1 VSGIV
6 AEFLAGVVAE
16 RISWRW
22 KGRLAAGKVTV
33 LEGDPG
39 LGKTTL
45 GLDIAARFSRG
56 RALPGGSATDPL
68 VVGLICDEDGLR
80 DTTVPRLT
88 LADADMTNVCH
99 LTGRT
104 PAGHRRSLLLPDD
117 TDEIISAV
125 RQLGIGHL
133 YIDPLAAHAG
143 PTVRLN
149 IDQDVRAKVMGPLA
163 VVGEETGVSCVLTR
177 HLNKQP
183 GDNPLYRGGGSIGI
197 IGAAR
202 FGLLAGRHP
211 EDPGLIVLAPT
222 KHNIGPPPPSLA
234 YRLAGDPSGDHAY
247 VDWSSDPCAVTAA
260 QLLAAP
266 PSESGKAATAAERWL
281 VAQLAT
287 GAKPVDDLKGAAE
300 NAGHAWR
307 TVERAKQALGV
318 EWQRVG
324 FGKEGAVWWHLPG
337 QAVPKVDENGHT
349 PPTPESLASMA
360 SMAVY
365 GADEPGDD
373 PWTG

>member
-1 VSGIV
+1 MS
-6 AEFLAGVVAE
+6 AAAVVAQFLEGIEPE

-45 GLDIAARFSRG
+45 GLDLAARLSRG
-56 RALPGGSATDPL
+56 KALPGGEAGKPL
-68 VVGLICDEDGLR
+68 VVGIVSDEDGLR
-80 DTTVPRLT
+80 DTILPRLR
-88 LADADMTNVCH
+88 LADADMSKVCQ

-104 PAGHRRSLLLPDD
+104 PLGHKRSLLLPDD
-117 TDEIISAV
+117 ADEIISAV

-143 PTVRLN
+143 PSVRLN
-149 IDQDVRAKVMGPLA
+149 TDQDVRAKVMGPLA
-163 VVGEETGVSCVLTR
+163 VIGEETGVSCILTR

-211 EDPGLIVLAPT
+211 EDPAVIVLAPT

-234 YRLAGDPSGDHAY
+234 YRLIGDPSGDHAS
-247 VDWSSDPCAVTAA
+247 VVWEEGTCSLTARD
-260 QLLAAP
+260 LLAAP
-266 PSESGKAATAAERWL
+266 PPEAAKEATAAGRWL
-281 VAQLAT
+281 IVQLAT
-287 GAKPVDDLKGAAE
+287 GAKAVEALQEAAE
-300 NAGHAWR
+300 KAGHGWR
-307 TVERAKQALGV
+307 SVERAKKELAV
-318 EWQRVG
+318 ERQRVG
-324 FGKEGAVWWHLPG
+324 FGPGSVVFWLLPG
-337 QAVPKVDENGHT
+337 QEAPRTTDNGHR
-349 PPTPESLASMA
+349 PPSEESLASMA
-360 SMAVY
+360 VY
-365 GADEPGDD
+365 GDVEAGNDQ
-373 PWTG
+373 WTR